1 MRHARMAQATI
12 GERPPKGGHSLS
24 GACTA
29 AFKRMMKGVRAQRR
43 TRIQSSAMLKRP
55 GSPLGSSKRRSKI
68 HV

>member
-1 MRHARMAQATI
+1 MRHAHMAHEAI
-12 GERPPKGGHSLS
+12 CERPPKGGHSLS

-43 TRIQSSAMLKRP
+43 TRTQPSGMLNP
-55 GSPLGSSKRRSKI
+55 NGSQLGGSKERSKT